1 MKKRILILIAL
12 LTVAVLV
19 LGGCMKFDYTQ
30 LNEMFSQNYSSVNVT
45 VATTMNGETLT
56 STFDVA
62 NSGSSATVNYSVQ
75 SFSQFD
81 GEIPDSYITTQSGTV
96 TGTVSNGV
104 FMATGSDLPFTSLNM
119 KFYLDELYFTD
130 AVVTSSQFSAKVS
143 RPQSFTGNGDLDWN
157 DMQVKIT
164 FGEAIQ
170 TVEISY
176 TSANGASV
184 SMEYTYTK

>member
-56 STFDVA
+56 STFDVT

-75 SFSQFD
+75 SFRSSTVKF
-81 GEIPDSYITTQSGTV
+81 PTV
-96 TGTVSNGV
+96 TSPRKAVRLRGRFQTE
-104 FMATGSDLPFTSLNM
+104 
-119 KFYLDELYFTD
+119 YLWQQAPICL
-130 AVVTSSQFSAKVS
+130 SQ
-143 RPQSFTGNGDLDWN
+143 
-157 DMQVKIT
+157 
-164 FGEAIQ
+164 
-170 TVEISY
+170 
-176 TSANGASV
+176 AS
-184 SMEYTYTK
+184 T

>member
-130 AVVTSSQFSAKVS
+130 AVDI
-143 RPQSFTGNGDLDWN
+143 PGL
-157 DMQVKIT
+157 
-164 FGEAIQ
+164 
-170 TVEISY
+170 VEPAY
-176 TSANGASV
+176 HESV
-184 SMEYTYTK
+184 HLEVE

>member
-56 STFDVA
+56 STFDVT

-119 KFYLDELYFTD
+119 KFRLDESYFAD

-143 RPQSFTGNGDLDWN
+143 RPQSFTGNGDLDCN

-164 FGEAIQ
+164 FGEEIQ

>member
-1 MKKRILILIAL
+1 MKKPILILIAL

-56 STFDVA
+56 STFDVT

-96 TGTVSNGV
+96 RGRFQTE
-104 FMATGSDLPFTSLNM
+104 
-119 KFYLDELYFTD
+119 YLWQQAPICL
-130 AVVTSSQFSAKVS
+130 SQ
-143 RPQSFTGNGDLDWN
+143 
-157 DMQVKIT
+157 
-164 FGEAIQ
+164 
-170 TVEISY
+170 
-176 TSANGASV
+176 AS
-184 SMEYTYTK
+184 T

>member
-19 LGGCMKFDYTQ
+19 LGGCMNFDYTQ

-56 STFDVA
+56 STFDVT
-62 NSGSSATVNYSVQ
+62 NSGSSATVNYSIQ

-119 KFYLDELYFTD
+119 KFRLDEAYFAD

-143 RPQSFTGNGDLDWN
+143 RPQSFTGNGDLDCN

-164 FGEAIQ
+164 FGEEIQ

>member
-1 MKKRILILIAL
+1 MKKPILILIAL
-12 LTVAVLV
+12 LMVAVLV
-19 LGGCMKFDYTQ
+19 LVGCMKFDYTQ

-56 STFDVA
+56 STFDVT

-119 KFYLDELYFTD
+119 KFRLDEAYFTD

-143 RPQSFTGNGDLDWN
+143 RPQSFTGNGDLDCN

>member
-1 MKKRILILIAL
+1 MKKSFVFVVILCL
-12 LTVAVLV
+12 LVCLAACTPQQ
-19 LGGCMKFDYTQ
+19 GSEQ
-30 LNEMFSQNYSSVNVT
+30 LNEKLKANYSQISLSV
-45 VATTMNGETLT
+45 TTKYLGETLT
-56 STFDVA
+56 STFDVT

-119 KFYLDELYFTD
+119 KFYLVESYFTD

-143 RPQSFTGNGDLDWN
+143 RPQSFTGNGDLDCN

-184 SMEYTYTK
+184 SMNYTYTK

>member
-56 STFDVA
+56 STFDVT

-119 KFYLDELYFTD
+119 KFYLDESYFTD

-143 RPQSFTGNGDLDWN
+143 RPQSFTGNGDLDCN

-170 TVEISY
+170 AVEISY
-176 TSANGASV
+176 TSANGPSV
-184 SMEYTYTK
+184 SKEYTYTK

>member
-56 STFDVA
+56 STFDVT
-62 NSGSSATVNYSVQ
+62 NSGSSATVNYSIQ

-119 KFYLDELYFTD
+119 KFYLDESYFTD

-143 RPQSFTGNGDLDWN
+143 RPQSFTGNGDLDCN

-170 TVEISY
+170 AVEISY

-184 SMEYTYTK
+184 SMNYTYTK

>member
-56 STFDVA
+56 STFDVT
-62 NSGSSATVNYSVQ
+62 NSGSSATVNYSIQ

-119 KFYLDELYFTD
+119 KFYLDESYFTD

-143 RPQSFTGNGDLDWN
+143 RPQSFTGNGDLDCN

-170 TVEISY
+170 AVEISY